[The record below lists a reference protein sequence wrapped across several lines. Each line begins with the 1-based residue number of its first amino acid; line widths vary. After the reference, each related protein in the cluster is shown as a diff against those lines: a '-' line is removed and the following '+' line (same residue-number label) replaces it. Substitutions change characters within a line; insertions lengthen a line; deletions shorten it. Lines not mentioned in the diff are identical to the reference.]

1 MFKELP
7 VNSSIMTDLLD
18 SYVVGNLPESV
29 KLWVD
34 ERLAEDA
41 SLRQELEM
49 HRLAIAALRDCGK
62 KENSDF
68 GNALAKISKEELIEL
83 LSELRQVQEEPA
95 AASAIQKPRAHVF
108 KAWMWKTMAAA
119 AVLGGV
125 WLGTRSFYKGQTAQR
140 SADTYI
146 AVRDRGE
153 NARGLA
159 RGSDE
164 PLRAEEFNDY
174 STDSVCL
181 TESLDSVALS
191 ISNAEYLLHNG
202 MYQEAISIL
211 EPIYKESGGAR
222 DVGLLLSAAYIKAK
236 EERRAENVLHALI
249 ERYPADP
256 EVEALL
262 NSLN

>member
-41 SLRQELEM
+41 YLRQELEM

-68 GNALAKISKEELIEL
+68 GNALAKISKEELNEL

-125 WLGTRSFYKGQTAQR
+125 WLGTRSFYKGQTAQAFLMPSICCAMACIKKPYR
-140 SADTYI
+140 YWNRYI
-146 AVRDRGE
+146 KRVVVLVTWDCFF
-153 NARGLA
+153 
-159 RGSDE
+159 
-164 PLRAEEFNDY
+164 LRHI
-174 STDSVCL
+174 L
-181 TESLDSVALS
+181 RQKR
-191 ISNAEYLLHNG
+191 NAEPKTCSMH
-202 MYQEAISIL
+202 
-211 EPIYKESGGAR
+211 
-222 DVGLLLSAAYIKAK
+222 
-236 EERRAENVLHALI
+236 
-249 ERYPADP
+249 
-256 EVEALL
+256 
-262 NSLN
+262 